1 MGGAE
6 VKKALERNSTAEI
19 TRYSDVYGAR
29 YIYGDIDHDW
39 FAESGLTCILTFNEP
54 RRVDERLSRPS
65 SEDNIQSDEVG
76 SFLSLLSHRS
86 EEPHEFRQLRAVP
99 GGVCKLLA
107 NPFGGILTTGDLF
120 EVHERMPGFP
130 PPWSV
135 VQLLLQCMSVS
146 HTIGQFVHS
155 HEKAVRKEKK
165 PESELE
171 RDFDGVEC
179 RGYVLLTAEG

>member
-54 RRVDERLSRPS
+54 RRVDERLSMPG
-65 SEDNIQSDEVG
+65 SEDNIQSDEVR

-130 PPWSV
+130 PPPVCCPAPSAVHVCITFDWPIRTFTRESRQEGERAGV
-135 VQLLLQCMSVS
+135 R
-146 HTIGQFVHS
+146 IG
-155 HEKAVRKEKK
+155 KR
-165 PESELE
+165 L
-171 RDFDGVEC
+171 
-179 RGYVLLTAEG
+179 